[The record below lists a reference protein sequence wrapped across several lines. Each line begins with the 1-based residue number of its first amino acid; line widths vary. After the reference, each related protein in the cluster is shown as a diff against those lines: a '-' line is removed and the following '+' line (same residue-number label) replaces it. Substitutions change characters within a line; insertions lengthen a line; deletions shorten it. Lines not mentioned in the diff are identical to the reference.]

1 MHLLQAFKFS
11 EQFRLDEGLVGLYIM
26 ADTRSLPAMQQVAL
40 GSLFLAH
47 LCGVLTA
54 MS

>member
-11 EQFRLDEGLVGLYIM
+11 EQFGFDEGLVGLNIM
-26 ADTRSLPAMQQVAL
+26 ADTRSLPAMQQVAQ

-47 LCGVLTA
+47 IFAGC
-54 MS
+54 